1 MKTSSTKGPPP
12 RAHHVAWLVVG
23 CVFAVLW
30 GMPANAELISTAD
43 LNAGLARAA
52 ADLVA
57 DKTACDQWTGT
68 PRDVCR
74 ERALAKE
81 RVTRAELVVAST
93 GTRKAHDHLAA
104 VKVDTAYDIARTQC
118 NDKTGDAKHACTRQA
133 QTLRIQGQADLKHHE
148 HKSEGAVDKG
158 RLNDDKPA
166 AEKCDLLASGAAA
179 NCLPTTKPNK
189 GGVKRA
195 PPI

>member
-1 MKTSSTKGPPP
+1 MKTSSTKGLPPP
-12 RAHHVAWLVVG
+12 ARHVAWLLLA

-30 GMPANAELISTAD
+30 GTPANAELISTAD

-52 ADLVA
+52 ADLIA

-93 GTRKAHDHLAA
+93 GTRMAHDHLAA

-118 NDKTGDAKHACTRQA
+118 NDKTADAKHACTRQA
-133 QTLRIQGQADLKHHE
+133 QTLRTQGQADLKRHQ
-148 HKSEGAVDKG
+148 HKSEGAVDRG
-158 RLNDDKPA
+158 RVSDDKPA
-166 AEKCDLLASGAAA
+166 ADKCDPLASDAAA
-179 NCLPTTKPNK
+179 NCPPTAKPNK
-189 GGVKRA
+189 GGKN
-195 PPI
+195 